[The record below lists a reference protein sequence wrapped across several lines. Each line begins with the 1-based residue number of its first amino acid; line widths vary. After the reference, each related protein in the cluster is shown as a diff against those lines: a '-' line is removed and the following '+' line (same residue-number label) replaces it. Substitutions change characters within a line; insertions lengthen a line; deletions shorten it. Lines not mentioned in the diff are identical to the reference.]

1 MAYLGNNAVLY
12 LLQKI
17 KTALGTK
24 VDKEAGKGL
33 STNDLTDELKQKI
46 LNAGDSSFSGQY
58 SDLIGAPTTV
68 SAFTNDAGYQTA
80 QNVETA
86 ITGKGYQTSEQ
97 VETAITGKGYQ
108 TATQVEA
115 TITEK
120 GYQTASQVE
129 SAITGKGYQTE
140 SQVNT
145 LISNSTKLSKEIV
158 ETLPEVASASENK
171 IYLIL
176 KSSGESGNIYDEYM
190 LVNGAMEKV
199 GDTSMN
205 LDGYY
210 NSTNFTEMSNEE
222 VDSTWNT
229 VFTTE

>member
-58 SDLIGAPTTV
+58 SDLIGAPTAV
-68 SAFTNDAGYQTA
+68 SEFTNDAGYQTA

-86 ITGKGYQTSEQ
+86 
-97 VETAITGKGYQ
+97 
-108 TATQVEA
+108 
-115 TITEK
+115 ITEK

-158 ETLPEVASASENK
+158 EALPEVASASENK